1 MRAGS
6 RVLMIAAVALMCAAC
21 LLAAACEDD
30 ALISP
35 KPMSDYVAE
44 VSDAIG
50 AAIGNGVENGVL
62 GVRLE
67 GDLNAADQSYHVDAG
82 LSWNVDAPS
91 GSAMSFEVT
100 HGGESVIDIYADG
113 SDLYA
118 DIDLDSAP
126 WLNGKVKYVNVDIFG
141 YFSEVLDG
149 DDPGDILC
157 ALGNAAFDGVDV
169 NANKTV
175 YSFELR
181 KDALARIVDIVGEE
195 FAALGEAESG
205 VVGELFGLQR
215 EAEVSGSIEI
225 RVENGIC
232 TRISGVDLISGE
244 DVLAFSFV
252 FETGG
257 DVASEV
263 AASAPADAL
272 TYRVS
277 KLIDAYVTDDVTLLS
292 SAGAVA
298 EYDYE
303 LNANLDSVVLALG
316 GYDFAALD
324 DDNFFHLRVEHI
336 CDATCGSYCAAKT
349 REGSGAVFEIAFSP
363 EAFGTH
369 NVYVNVDVRYMIGS
383 DFIDDNA
390 GFIATSLSDY
400 AMIVLTPDGF
410 DGAARLATL
419 TMRICSGAEA
429 EVSVSVDDILAA
441 FGAQGD
447 LAKRLKEAFFTGGYS
462 EVEEMRFGGT
472 DGDAIQSMDYDIEKQ
487 FVWVVDDESAQLKE
501 YEELF
506 GMSSGSEAAMSWTFE
521 PKAQLADKSSLS
533 NIYNEGAYLIHGA
546 SGGEYVPMSA
556 TEAKSD
562 ELYLKM
568 DYVDTDGDLHRD
580 SLARIVAIEGLDAS
594 STEIQNVVFKVQYP
608 NMFEGSLLGSLFDGA
623 SEMFVCSVEGAV
635 KLTPEAEDGFK
646 LSTHTD
652 KLYRLV
658 TGSRTAPEFLIATA
672 TIKYQNGAV
681 KTITVE
687 GSSQSVL
694 KHDSLFLPT
703 TYSVV
708 DWNLIAV
715 RFSVAGRT
723 KDLAVAIEAPTR
735 AEFDIKEEAIPQ
747 IETGSTMYMASL
759 TNRVRMYAYYGNEK
773 VDVELTARDFYI
785 NNMSVA
791 ESTAEWKTEITDTD
805 SYTAQIVFLRSN
817 AYSVT
822 VKKMSYVSKPF
833 KLSVLPAQEM
843 EVRYGLTDITGSA
856 DVNEGK
862 SVRFSS
868 SIVNTRH
875 GVSDGASYALAV
887 EVKDKS
893 GNDVTAEVID
903 ALTLN
908 GVQCEGGR
916 GETTLEEILKNP
928 VPVSITAT
936 FDTPGT
942 YEITLYLQKAGS
954 VSGTSVSLHVTVKN
968 GG

>member
-215 EAEVSGSIEI
+215 EAEVSGS
-225 RVENGIC
+225 
-232 TRISGVDLISGE
+232 D
-244 DVLAFSFV
+244 
-252 FETGG
+252 
-257 DVASEV
+257 
-263 AASAPADAL
+263 
-272 TYRVS
+272 
-277 KLIDAYVTDDVTLLS
+277 
-292 SAGAVA
+292 
-298 EYDYE
+298 
-303 LNANLDSVVLALG
+303 
-316 GYDFAALD
+316 
-324 DDNFFHLRVEHI
+324 
-336 CDATCGSYCAAKT
+336 
-349 REGSGAVFEIAFSP
+349 
-363 EAFGTH
+363 
-369 NVYVNVDVRYMIGS
+369 
-383 DFIDDNA
+383 
-390 GFIATSLSDY
+390 
-400 AMIVLTPDGF
+400 
-410 DGAARLATL
+410 
-419 TMRICSGAEA
+419 
-429 EVSVSVDDILAA
+429 
-441 FGAQGD
+441 
-447 LAKRLKEAFFTGGYS
+447 
-462 EVEEMRFGGT
+462 
-472 DGDAIQSMDYDIEKQ
+472 
-487 FVWVVDDESAQLKE
+487 
-501 YEELF
+501 
-506 GMSSGSEAAMSWTFE
+506 AAMSWTFE

-533 NIYNEGAYLIHGA
+533 NIYNGRAYLIHGA

-623 SEMFVCSVEGAV
+623 S
-635 KLTPEAEDGFK
+635 
-646 LSTHTD
+646 
-652 KLYRLV
+652 
-658 TGSRTAPEFLIATA
+658 
-672 TIKYQNGAV
+672 
-681 KTITVE
+681 
-687 GSSQSVL
+687 
-694 KHDSLFLPT
+694 
-703 TYSVV
+703 
-708 DWNLIAV
+708 
-715 RFSVAGRT
+715 
-723 KDLAVAIEAPTR
+723 
-735 AEFDIKEEAIPQ
+735 
-747 IETGSTMYMASL
+747 
-759 TNRVRMYAYYGNEK
+759 
-773 VDVELTARDFYI
+773 
-785 NNMSVA
+785 
-791 ESTAEWKTEITDTD
+791 
-805 SYTAQIVFLRSN
+805 
-817 AYSVT
+817 
-822 VKKMSYVSKPF
+822 
-833 KLSVLPAQEM
+833 
-843 EVRYGLTDITGSA
+843 
-856 DVNEGK
+856 
-862 SVRFSS
+862 
-868 SIVNTRH
+868 
-875 GVSDGASYALAV
+875 YALAV

-916 GETTLEEILKNP
+916 GETTLEEILKNS